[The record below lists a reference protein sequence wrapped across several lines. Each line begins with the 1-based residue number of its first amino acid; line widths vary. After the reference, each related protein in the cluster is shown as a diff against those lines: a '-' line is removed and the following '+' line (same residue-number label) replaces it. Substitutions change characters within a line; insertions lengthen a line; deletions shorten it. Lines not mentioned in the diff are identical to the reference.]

1 MRLTVDVEGLR
12 DVQQRLQG
20 FSDRR
25 LNAALA
31 TGLTRTAQQV
41 AEAQRREML
50 DVFDRPSR
58 YTLQGVFVCTGID
71 ACARRQ
77 DANAKEAQRQ
87 AAEILA
93 QLHEPK
99 ETDDDQ
105 QS

>member
-1 MRLTVDVEGLR
+1 MKRPDPNLRRCARCGREGKFR
-12 DVQQRLQG
+12 S
-20 FSDRR
+20 F
-25 LNAALA
+25 
-31 TGLTRTAQQV
+31 
-41 AEAQRREML
+41 
-50 DVFDRPSR
+50 R